1 VCVCLCVCV
10 CVCLSRSLR
19 GDLILRSTYCTV
31 IDGVLV
37 CEVYLEGQMLHRG
50 FNGVHVRGDDFRRGQ
65 RGEKYYERRAV

>member
-1 VCVCLCVCV
+1 
-10 CVCLSRSLR
+10 
-19 GDLILRSTYCTV
+19 V